1 MLIAVVLVVG
11 AQSMACSTKR
21 EPSGSQSG
29 KRLPAETQWRSQS
42 DRTVEFGRKR
52 PCGVVVITA
61 GGQPHACG
69 GWRCGCKSAVGELA
83 LSCLIYR
90 PSERRPEHLQKRPVH
105 IVYACACRPHQ
116 DQPATHWCAL
126 RPLSVGVGPA
136 LS

>member
-52 PCGVVVITA
+52 PCGVVVTSRMHVGA
-61 GGQPHACG
+61 GGA
-69 GWRCGCKSAVGELA
+69 
-83 LSCLIYR
+83 
-90 PSERRPEHLQKRPVH
+90 
-105 IVYACACRPHQ
+105 
-116 DQPATHWCAL
+116 
-126 RPLSVGVGPA
+126 GVKAP
-136 LS
+136 